1 MGGLVNAIFG
11 GNDAPPPPDYAA
23 AARETAAGNKEA
35 AQFAVNANRIN
46 QVTPYGSLTYSRA
59 QPAFDQAGYDAAMAE
74 FQSAPTTQSPSRV
87 YTGDDGYGNAI
98 YADGPAQ
105 TQQAR
110 TAPRREDF
118 MAPDDG
124 GGWTQTMNLTPQAQA
139 TLDNQMAL
147 SNQYSQAATA
157 GFNNI
162 RGLMEN
168 PNIDTSRMPQMRGID
183 MSQVGNVRGLDN
195 SGMSAVRNLTQGNA
209 ANIRS
214 LDNSDMGAVGGGI
227 STANLNDIRS
237 LNNEGLQDVRQL
249 GLDGLPQAPINAG
262 QTAQDALFSRMNPS
276 LARDDEALRT
286 RLANQGIALGSSA
299 YNREMD
305 LAGQRAN
312 DMRLQAAAQ
321 GISLD
326 QAARNA
332 AFGERKDLSA
342 FDMGLNQQ
350 QFGQRQA
357 MTSADLATRNQMFGE
372 NQAAAAN
379 ALAARSQA
387 FGERQAISNFDL
399 NRSNQNFAQRQALSN
414 FDLQRNNQQFGQNQA
429 MSNFDLARTNQQFGQ
444 QQNLASMSGQQ
455 RNQALQEAF
464 ALQSRPLDLVNALR
478 SGSQVQNPQ
487 FQNFAQQQTTTGPN
501 MSQAAQLGYEGQ
513 MGLFNAGEA
522 RDERTQNMMM
532 QAAGMFMSDRRTK
545 ENIQKIGVLDNGL
558 NLYKFDY
565 KPEFKEI
572 AGHGSYIGVM
582 ADEAKVIPNA
592 VIRQPNGYD
601 MVDYSK
607 IYA

>member
-1 MGGLVNAIFG
+1 MLIPNKFSGYSDDGIRKYNIIGGLLKGLLG
-11 GNDAPPPPDYAA
+11 GGDPPPPPDYAA
-23 AARETAAGNKEA
+23 AARETASGNLEA
-35 AQFAVNANRIN
+35 AKYATRANRIN
-46 QVTPYGSLTYSRA
+46 QVTPYGSLTYSKT
-59 QPAFDQAGYDAAMAE
+59 QPAFDQAGYDAAMTKFNAG
-74 FQSAPTTQSPSRV
+74 QNDPTTGVYQSPSNPNPNQNRQLS
-87 YTGDDGYGNAI
+87 GYDEGGNAI
-98 YADGPAQ
+98 YIDSPA
-105 TQQAR
+105 TGTATR

-118 MAPDDG
+118 MGEDDG
-124 GGWTQTMNLTPQAQA
+124 SGWTQTMNLTPQAQE
-139 TLDNQMAL
+139 TLDKQLAL
-147 SNQYSQAATA
+147 SNQYADAATT
-157 GFNNI
+157 GFGNI
-162 RGLMEN
+162 KGLMEN
-168 PNIDTSRMPQMRGID
+168 PNIDTSGMPQMRGID
-183 MSQVGNVRGLDN
+183 MSQVGGVRGLNN
-195 SGMSAVRNLTQGNA
+195 SGMGAVRDLNT
-209 ANIRS
+209 S
-214 LDNSDMGAVGGGI
+214 
-227 STANLNDIRS
+227 NLNDIRGLDQS
-237 LNNEGLQDVRQL
+237 GLQSVRQL

-286 RLANQGIALGSSA
+286 RLANQGIQLGSSA

-357 MTSADLATRNQMFGE
+357 MTAADLAQRQQSFGE
-372 NQAAAAN
+372 NQAM
-379 ALAARSQA
+379 
-387 FGERQAISNFDL
+387 SNFDL
-399 NRSNQNFAQRQALSN
+399 NR
-414 FDLQRNNQQFGQNQA
+414 NQQDFGQRQA

-545 ENIQKIGVLDNGL
+545 ENIRKIGVLDNGL

-565 KPEFKEI
+565 KPEFKEL
-572 AGHGSYIGVM
+572 AGHGSYVGVM